1 MYNTLMIKKVEIVNY
16 EDDNMTFS
24 TSTGKKTI
32 KTVTL
37 SKVVLPQES

>member
-1 MYNTLMIKKVEIVNY
+1 MITEVEIMNY
-16 EDDNMTFS
+16 EDHNMS
-24 TSTGKKTI
+24 VNTSTGTKTI